1 MGGSWLNI
9 KVGNFW
15 SAMDLGNRLCV
26 RAEVKKLLLH
36 RDTCPRQRPMISGK
50 QGADAQARLFAS
62 TCPTGFFAALLP
74 QGDAQRKR
82 QVYAREELRAAIA
95 SLILGSELGL
105 ATIRSVMLAM
115 SIIALG
121 SVRQKRVPPMSA
133 RRGLKR

>member
-1 MGGSWLNI
+1 
-9 KVGNFW
+9 
-15 SAMDLGNRLCV
+15 MDLGNRLCV

-95 SLILGSELGL
+95 SLILGSELGIGYYSERH
-105 ATIRSVMLAM
+105 AGYVDHCIGVGAPEACS
-115 SIIALG
+115 SD
-121 SVRQKRVPPMSA
+121 VR
-133 RRGLKR
+133 